1 MDLSVITTGE
11 ATIMWGLVILAFAM
25 PFLLFGL
32 LKLEDS
38 KVVFFLFAAPTVLA
52 ILWLLFLVWKYY
64 GFWGLLKAI
73 GNFVWKFIKNT
84 PE

>member
-11 ATIMWGLVILAFAM
+11 ATIMWGLFILAGAM

-38 KVVFFLFAAPTVLA
+38 KVVFFLFAAPIAMA
-52 ILWLLFLVWKYY
+52 IFFLLFLVWKYY

-73 GNFVWKFIKNT
+73 GNFVWKFFRNGT
-84 PE
+84 E